1 MSSDPDSRMNT
12 SGCAELQ
19 GLRTLQKEKGH
30 RVSFDPDN
38 DKIAITI
45 PSFTLLKH
53 ADAVF
58 QRYNEPYIASVAID
72 ATGAANPKID
82 FNFMPFPKVA
92 AGGTVTMLGDGH
104 IVYGPGNPGD
114 FVAISVL
121 VMESD
126 QDMVDLGKR
135 IEQVVQT
142 KAVDL
147 GIKTLVASDPGS
159 SAVLAIL
166 KELTQWVAAVLKE
179 NKDDELFRTEGTF
192 LRGHTVPYHI
202 NRSYAVGN
210 DFVSLNLNVLPL
222 RSSNGQGLIPKPLG
236 L

>member
-1 MSSDPDSRMNT
+1 M
-12 SGCAELQ
+12 
-19 GLRTLQKEKGH
+19 
-30 RVSFDPDN
+30 SFDPNQDS
-38 DKIAITI
+38 IAISI
-45 PSFTLLKH
+45 PKFTLLKH

-58 QRYNEPYIASVAID
+58 QRYNEPYITSVAID
-72 ATGAANPKID
+72 AAGAADPKID

-92 AGGTVTMLGDGH
+92 VGGTVTMLGDGH
-104 IVYGPGNPGD
+104 IVYGPRNPGE

-126 QDMVDLGKR
+126 QEMVDLGKR
-135 IEQVVQT
+135 VEQVVQT

-159 SAVLAIL
+159 AAVLAVL

-192 LRGHTVPYHI
+192 LRGHAVPYHI
-202 NRSYAVGN
+202 NRSYEVGN
-210 DFVSLNLNVLPL
+210 DFVSLNLSVLPL
-222 RSSNGQGLIPKPLG
+222 RNNNGQGLAPKTLG
-236 L
+236 I